1 MSRSNKIFAAIEAG
15 GTKVLCAL
23 AAADGSILSQTRIP
37 TRGPA
42 ETLDAIKAFYEEQ
55 TEVFGHPIS
64 AGIASFGP
72 IDLDRTSPGYGRLTT
87 TPKAGW
93 SDFDL
98 LGAIQTSLGVPTAID
113 TDVNCAALAEGA
125 AGAAA
130 GLSRYCYMTVGTGI
144 GVGIVEGGKTSQG
157 TGHPEVG
164 HIRLSRARGDDF
176 AGICPYHGDC
186 AEGLASGPAM
196 KARWEKSAEDLEI
209 GHPAW
214 EIEAHYIAAICA
226 NLTYSQRP
234 ERIIIGGGVLER
246 STLYNRIRVH
256 FEELTRGYALDQ
268 FSRDAETYI
277 ARPQLVDPSP
287 GLVGALQLAQTIDH
301 AG

>member
-1 MSRSNKIFAAIEAG
+1 MLKSNKIYAAIEAG
-15 GTKVLCAL
+15 GTKFLCAL
-23 AAADGSILSQTRIP
+23 MAADGRILAQARIP
-37 TRGPA
+37 TRGPE
-42 ETLDAIKAFYEEQ
+42 ETLADLKAFFSAQ
-55 TEVFGHPIS
+55 VGNFDQPHT

-87 TPKAGW
+87 TPKPGW
-93 SDFDL
+93 ADFDL
-98 LGAIQTSLGVPTAID
+98 LGATQKILGVPTAID
-113 TDVNCAALAEGA
+113 TDVNCAALAEGE

-144 GVGIVEGGKTSQG
+144 GVGVVEGGKTSQG

-164 HIRLSRARGDDF
+164 HVRLSRAYGDEF
-176 AGICPYHGDC
+176 LGICPYHGDC

-196 KARWEKSAEDLEI
+196 KARWQKSAEDLEI
-209 GHPAW
+209 DHAAW
-214 EIEAHYIAAICA
+214 EIEAHYIAAICV
-226 NLTYSQRP
+226 NLTYSLRP
-234 ERIIIGGGVLER
+234 ERIVIGGGVLER

-287 GLVGALQLAQTIDH
+287 GLVGALQLARAIDH